1 MALPEIGP
9 EASKSH
15 ESREGLQGLQGSRAS
30 KKSSHL
36 KADNL
41 RTSVASVAGATQDA
55 EGQRSTSLKIPVQPS
70 LSKRSVSTLGT
81 SRTVWSSNR
90 WLAECTAGLKAT
102 ESKCWSQLLQNLT
115 GEQVKWGPAKSPKAP
130 TAPNKRRL
138 AKKALHG
145 ILLRKPNQRV
155 VSHEDR
161 RMVRKELSRESV
173 AFSDDALEHER
184 SLDTRSRKNPS
195 LVASNTV
202 DLPVENGTDLTR
214 ASIASMASRLSSDSV
229 DLLAVAD
236 MKQRMKQ
243 IVHKRLRSV
252 RESVLRQRNEN
263 YAQKRY
269 ERLPQKE
276 REALERAFFQYDA
289 DLSGFLEWD
298 EVVPALRELGLSGSN
313 AIEKREIIQVCR
325 NVVTASQMQSI
336 HVGTTSMNLQEVLN
350 QQRSRMQNQPRVK
363 LGVVRKKRGSKKRL
377 TTQTSGVASET
388 KEAEA
393 RASTK
398 PQPGLGSENSSRR
411 SSKASGSEQASG
423 SEGSDSEDFD
433 TGANAEP
440 FSEASFNFLTFVG
453 ILVPKVRQRLTELQ
467 STKVMRYFCNFDREG
482 AGTVSVF
489 KCLEI
494 ARCLRMEQH
503 LMVEA
508 LQVQGFENEPGV
520 SVDFDSFE
528 RAIMTC
534 REHTNRQLRER
545 EVDILVEMKV
555 SPTLFEECRDDILQI
570 YEIFRRLSGDAG
582 SIGVLT
588 ANDAFLSVYELGL
601 MPRHGWQR
609 ECVKY
614 FLVPEDSDDHVYMNT
629 ELNFEEFLEF
639 LRKVRHFN
647 DEQRLEELQAKFQR
661 LDKDR
666 NGVLDMQELH
676 VLLEESQC
684 SPRTRKEQE
693 EVQQLIQSVDS
704 DGNNVIDFDEF
715 KELVQRIDE
724 KFASLRYEQEVEYAI
739 ARGFSETELGSFRAI
754 FEHLDTDNSGQLD
767 MGEVRQCLS
776 IMQHNSTWQAFEQ
789 TWALLD
795 KDSSGSLEFIE
806 FIDFMRFMRDGE
818 GVFAIDADQKLPS
831 QVKKLD
837 ERTLRSVLGAYGLS
851 KSYLWALDKAQLLQL
866 FCDSLGV
873 TQNDS
878 LQEVLKLTT
887 LSDLIKLAK
896 EKGEQLANLLL

>member
-9 EASKSH
+9 EASKSQ
-15 ESREGLQGLQGSRAS
+15 ESSEGQQWPQGSRTS
-30 KKSSHL
+30 KKSSYL

-41 RTSVASVAGATQDA
+41 RTSVASVAADATQDA

-70 LSKRSVSTLGT
+70 LSQRSVSTLGA
-81 SRTVWSSNR
+81 SRSVWSSNR
-90 WLAECTAGLKAT
+90 WLAECKAGLKAT

-115 GEQVKWGPAKSPKAP
+115 GEQVKWRPAKSPRAP
-130 TAPNKRRL
+130 TETNKRRL

-145 ILLRKPNQRV
+145 MLLRKPNQ
-155 VSHEDR
+155 HGADR
-161 RMVRKELSRESV
+161 RGLVRKELSRESV
-173 AFSDDALEHER
+173 AFSDVTLEHER
-184 SLDTRSRKNPS
+184 SLSWKNAS
-195 LVASNTV
+195 LVASNTA
-202 DLPVENGTDLTR
+202 DFQIVEKGNDLTR
-214 ASIASMASRLSSDSV
+214 ASMASVASHLSSDSV

-263 YAQKRY
+263 YAQKKY
-269 ERLPQKE
+269 ERLPPKE

-377 TTQTSGVASET
+377 TTQTSGVSSET

-411 SSKASGSEQASG
+411 SSKASQTSEQTSG

-433 TGANAEP
+433 TGVNAEP
-440 FSEASFNFLTFVG
+440 LSEASFDFLTFVG

-467 STKVMRYFCNFDREG
+467 STKVMRYFCNFDRDG
-482 AGTVSVF
+482 TGTVSVF

-528 RAIMTC
+528 RAIMSC

-555 SPTLFEECRDDILQI
+555 SPDLFEECRDDILQI
-570 YEIFRRLSGDAG
+570 FEIFRRLSGDAG
-582 SIGVLT
+582 SIGVIT

-647 DEQRLEELQAKFQR
+647 DEQRLEELQARFQR

-806 FIDFMRFMRDGE
+806 FIDFMRLMRDGE
-818 GVFAIDADQKLPS
+818 GVFAVDADQKLPS

-851 KSYLWALDKAQLLQL
+851 KSYLWALDKAQLLQR

-873 TQNDS
+873 TLNDS

>member
-9 EASKSH
+9 EAKSR
-15 ESREGLQGLQGSRAS
+15 ESREGLQGSRTS

-36 KADNL
+36 KAENL
-41 RTSVASVAGATQDA
+41 RTSVASVADAGATQDA
-55 EGQRSTSLKIPVQPS
+55 EGQRSTSLKIPAQSS
-70 LSKRSVSTLGT
+70 LSQPSVSTLGT
-81 SRTVWSSNR
+81 SRSVWSSNR
-90 WLAECTAGLKAT
+90 WLAECKAGLKAT

-138 AKKALHG
+138 AKKAVHG
-145 ILLRKPNQRV
+145 MLVRKPS
-155 VSHEDR
+155 SHEDHR
-161 RMVRKELSRESV
+161 RFVRKELSRESV
-173 AFSDDALEHER
+173 VCEDDVPEHER
-184 SLDTRSRKNPS
+184 SLDTRSRKNAS
-195 LVASNTV
+195 VVASNTI
-202 DLPVENGTDLTR
+202 DLPVENGKDLTR
-214 ASIASMASRLSSDSV
+214 ASIASMASHLSSDSV
-229 DLLAVAD
+229 DLFAVAD

-263 YAQKRY
+263 YAQKKY
-269 ERLPQKE
+269 ERLPPKE

-350 QQRSRMQNQPRVK
+350 QQRNRMQNQPRVK
-363 LGVVRKKRGSKKRL
+363 LGVVRRKRGSKKRL

-388 KEAEA
+388 KETEAA
-393 RASTK
+393 RASIK
-398 PQPGLGSENSSRR
+398 PQAGLPGSENSSRR
-411 SSKASGSEQASG
+411 SSKASTTSEQTSG

-433 TGANAEP
+433 TGANVEP
-440 FSEASFNFLTFVG
+440 LAEASFDFLTFVG

-482 AGTVSVF
+482 TGTVSVF

-508 LQVQGFENEPGV
+508 LQAQGFDNEPGV

-528 RAIMTC
+528 RAIMSC

-555 SPTLFEECRDDILQI
+555 SPALFEECRDDILQI
-570 YEIFRRLSGDAG
+570 FEIFRKLSGDAG
-582 SIGVLT
+582 SIGVVT

-647 DEQRLEELQAKFQR
+647 DEQRLEELQDRFQR

-767 MGEVRQCLS
+767 MAEVRQCLS

-789 TWALLD
+789 TWNLLD

-806 FIDFMRFMRDGE
+806 FIDFMRLMRDGE

-851 KSYLWALDKAQLLQL
+851 KSYLWALEKAQLLQR